1 MPGGLEATPDHA
13 PGKICRGLGAR
24 GQLVATPGRE
34 FLCSAPGAAPQTL
47 RTQSRMKLVNI
58 AHLMKNA
65 ETFPPAVAHRGG
77 ATMFPSV
84 SPLLGNMRGQ
94 ELGSKFFCFSI
105 LHSLRAPLLGA
116 RANRSSFQYRPQARH
131 SLGTRP

>member
-65 ETFPPAVAHRGG
+65 ETFPSRRTPRSR
-77 ATMFPSV
+77 MFPSV
-84 SPLLGNMRGQ
+84 IGGPCGCLFFIRASSAGRVAHSVPLM
-94 ELGSKFFCFSI
+94 
-105 LHSLRAPLLGA
+105 H
-116 RANRSSFQYRPQARH
+116 RS
-131 SLGTRP
+131 GTSS